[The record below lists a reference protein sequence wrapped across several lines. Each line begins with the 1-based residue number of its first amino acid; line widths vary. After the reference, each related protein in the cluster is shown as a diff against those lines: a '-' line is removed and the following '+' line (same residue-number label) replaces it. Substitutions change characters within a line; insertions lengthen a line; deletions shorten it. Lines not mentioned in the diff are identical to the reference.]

1 MKVSF
6 PIPLY
11 LTIHTS
17 LLLSHLSA
25 LLLRKK
31 AVMKCFLSHHRA
43 ANENRIE
50 VIKALL
56 RLGAQIDIKA
66 NDNCTPFLMAVA
78 AGSVESAQLL
88 RESGADVHASTSDI
102 KNCLHLAVDN
112 GHLELLQHLL
122 EDKKTSENLYK
133 SDARERVPLH
143 DAATSPNIK
152 VSISNFFFSSYS
164 RSFIAGFPGCKSW
177 RFEMC

>member
-1 MKVSF
+1 
-6 PIPLY
+6 
-11 LTIHTS
+11 
-17 LLLSHLSA
+17 
-25 LLLRKK
+25 
-31 AVMKCFLSHHRA
+31 MKCFLSHHRA